1 MLRFL
6 LVWVSMLGMAFD
18 ISMFA
23 TAQKMFS
30 SLDSF
35 ALLAVPFFVLSGVI
49 MNIGGIAARLVNFA
63 KLFTGKLPGSLSY
76 INIVGNMMFG

>member
-1 MLRFL
+1 
-6 LVWVSMLGMAFD
+6 

-49 MNIGGIAARLVNFA
+49 MNSGGIAARLVLDGLKEV
-63 KLFTGKLPGSLSY
+63 KLCVAYRMPDGREVTTTPLAADDWKGVEPIY
-76 INIVGNMMFG
+76 ETM